1 MSQSPHPTQTLPS
14 GVPNAPPAEVFVGRW
29 RLDWLILV
37 RRLVLPII
45 LTVIGFLAFLI
56 VNTALVGNLTPGV
69 PDALSVGINVLL
81 LFIPVVGLLWAL
93 YVFWEWR
100 STWIELTNQRLIVR
114 ESAPLRHETR
124 REVPLDKVQN
134 VISQLD
140 GPLNKSLKF
149 GGITIGTAS
158 FGTINFQNIRDP
170 NGLRS
175 LILQKQKEWQA
186 VIQPGFEAWLQDSVH
201 SHVVYGQPL
210 PPRPSTMTNFT
221 SAAPQGYDT
230 LNMLFPRHAQR
241 NGGTVIW
248 HKHWWFLLEAE
259 AKPFL
264 FLLLFEGTSLLAS
277 TVLRMLGSDQN
288 PLDPFVIVARPFIWL
303 LILLA
308 MLYQWEDWRNDYYK
322 VQGDSL
328 IDYEARPLGLQ
339 EETKETK
346 LDRITD
352 LRVDQ
357 PSPLSFVLGYG
368 DIVIKVP
375 GESAAFTFDGVPNP
389 REVLNEIMERID
401 AQQKRKREQQYE
413 DILKVMR
420 LYTGEI
426 QNYQAYREFLAQQ
439 QPPTGPPPF

>member
-1 MSQSPHPTQTLPS
+1 MDASLQPTRPLQIRPQS
-14 GVPNAPPAEVFVGRW
+14 APPAEVLVGRW
-29 RLDWLILV
+29 RRHW
-37 RRLVLPII
+37 LVLARHLLFPIM
-45 LTVIGFLAFLI
+45 LTLLGVVAFLI
-56 VNTALVGNLTPGV
+56 VNTALASSLTPAV
-69 PDALSVGINVLL
+69 PDFVSVVIIALL
-81 LFIPVVGLLWAL
+81 LFIPLVSVLWAL
-93 YVFWEWR
+93 YIFWEWQ

-140 GPLNKSLKF
+140 NPVNKSLKF

-158 FGTINFQNIRDP
+158 FGTINFKEIRDP

-175 LILQKQKEWQA
+175 LILEKQKEWQA
-186 VIQPGFEAWLQDSVH
+186 VIQPSFETWLRSSVRD
-201 SHVVYGQPL
+201 HVLYAQPL
-210 PPRPSTMTNFT
+210 PPRPSAMTNFT
-221 SAAPQGYDT
+221 AAAQEGHDT
-230 LNMLFPRHAQR
+230 LNLLFPRHPQR
-241 NGGTVIW
+241 TGTTVIW
-248 HKHWWFLLEAE
+248 HKHWWFLLAAE
-259 AKPFL
+259 AVPFL
-264 FLLLFEGTSLLAS
+264 LLLLFEGTVLA
-277 TVLRMLGSDQN
+277 VNVVFRLAGSDQN
-288 PLDPFVIVARPFIWL
+288 PMGDLLAVARPFVWL

-308 MLYQWEDWRNDYYK
+308 MIYQWEDWRNDYYK

-357 PSPLSFVLGYG
+357 PNPLSFVLGYG

-413 DILKVMR
+413 DILKVLR

-426 QNYQAYREFLAQQ
+426 QNYQAWRDQQ
-439 QPPTGPPPF
+439 QPPPPPPDLPAF

>member
-1 MSQSPHPTQTLPS
+1 ML
-14 GVPNAPPAEVFVGRW
+14 
-29 RLDWLILV
+29 
-37 RRLVLPII
+37 
-45 LTVIGFLAFLI
+45 IGFFAFLI
-56 VNTALVGNLTPGV
+56 VNTALASSVTPSV
-69 PDALSVGINVLL
+69 PDFVSVVIIVLL
-81 LFIPVVGLLWAL
+81 LLIPLVSLLWAL
-93 YVFWEWR
+93 YVFWEWW
-100 STWIELTNQRLIVR
+100 STWIELTSQKLIVR

-140 GPLNKSLKF
+140 NPLNKSLKV
-149 GGITIGTAS
+149 GAITIGTAS
-158 FGTINFQNIRDP
+158 FGTINFKDIRDP

-175 LILQKQKEWQA
+175 LVLQKQKEWQA
-186 VIQPGFEAWLQDSVH
+186 VIQPGFEKWLKDSVRD
-201 SHVVYGQPL
+201 HVVYAQPL
-210 PPRPSTMTNFT
+210 PPRPSAMTNFM

-230 LNMLFPRHAQR
+230 LNLLFPRRPQR
-241 NGGTVIW
+241 NGSNVIW

-264 FLLLFEGTSLLAS
+264 GLLLFEGTNLLAS
-277 TVLRMLGSDQN
+277 VMFRLLGSDQN
-288 PLDPFVIVARPFIWL
+288 SVGDFLAAARPFVWL
-303 LILLA
+303 LILVA

-357 PSPLSFVLGYG
+357 PNPLSFVLGYG

-426 QNYQAYREFLAQQ
+426 QTYQAYREWLAQQ
-439 QPPTGPPPF
+439 QPPPTGPPPF